1 MKHFFWLIGLVLL
14 AGAPCTYAQSVT
26 TTRTVFE
33 TNFSGDNLVSQF
45 WGPGVNLTATGG
57 TNCFDWCSGD
67 SFSNT
72 PGTSL
77 TPGSEIFYG
86 SVYGTL
92 TFEGHN
98 ICTEQFHCFISDAS
112 AGIGASQS
120 LTFPTNG
127 QDFTVRLPAGMGPVD
142 VNFYQPGTG
151 ALETVNLG
159 EFGGEMVL
167 SFQFVPE
174 FPGGP
179 PPYYLFERATF
190 TSGFAAPEPGPL
202 GLMAAGLAGLLGL
215 VLKRR
220 LLALPESR

>member
-14 AGAPCTYAQSVT
+14 AGAPCTYAQFVT

-33 TNFSGDNLVSQF
+33 ANFSGDNLFSQF
-45 WGPGVNLTATGG
+45 IGPGVNLTATGG
-57 TNCFDWCSGD
+57 TNCFDWCSGE

-77 TPGSEIFYG
+77 TPFSEIFYG
-86 SVYGTL
+86 SVDGTL
-92 TFEGHN
+92 TFEGQN
-98 ICTEQFHCFISDAS
+98 VCEQCFIADAS

-127 QDFTVRLPAGMGPVD
+127 QDFTVMLPAVMGPVD
-142 VNFYQPGTG
+142 VNFLEPGTG
-151 ALETVNLG
+151 ALKTVNLG
-159 EFGGEMVL
+159 EFGGPMVL

-179 PPYYLFERATF
+179 PPYYQFDRATF
-190 TSGFAAPEPGPL
+190 TSGFAVAEPGPL

-220 LLALPESR
+220 LLALSESR

>member
-26 TTRTVFE
+26 TTRTIFV
-33 TNFSGDNLVSQF
+33 TNVSGDNLFSQF
-45 WGPGVNLTATGG
+45 IGPGVNLTATGG
-57 TNCFDWCSGD
+57 TNCFDWCTPD
-67 SFSNT
+67 SFYNA

-86 SVYGTL
+86 LVWGTL
-92 TFEGHN
+92 TFEGQN
-98 ICTEQFHCFISDAS
+98 VCEQDTCFIADAS

-127 QDFTVRLPAGMGPVD
+127 QDFTVRLPAVMGPVD
-142 VNFYQPGTG
+142 VNFPQPGTG
-151 ALETVNLG
+151 ALQTVDLG

-167 SFQFVPE
+167 SFRFVPQY
-174 FPGGP
+174 PGGP
-179 PPYYLFERATF
+179 PPYYVFDRATF
-190 TSGFAAPEPGPL
+190 TSGFAVGEPGPL

-215 VLKRR
+215 VLKDR
-220 LLALPESR
+220 LLALSESR